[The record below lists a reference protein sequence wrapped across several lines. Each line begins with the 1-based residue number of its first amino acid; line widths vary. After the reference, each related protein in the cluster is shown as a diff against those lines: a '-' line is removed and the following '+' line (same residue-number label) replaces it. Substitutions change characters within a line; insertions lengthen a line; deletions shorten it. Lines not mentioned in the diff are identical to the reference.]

1 MLRVGDFCV
10 NSFYTYMSFDKYMYL
25 YLTDIYTN
33 VPVINF
39 CSHIKE
45 TNKTFGLQ
53 MFYRGC
59 IKIMNK

>member
-1 MLRVGDFCV
+1 
-10 NSFYTYMSFDKYMYL
+10 MSFDKYMYL

-39 CSHIKE
+39 CSHSKE

-53 MFYRGC
+53 MFYLGC